1 MGTSNLCFF
10 FQSLLQMMSI
20 DLPLYHYDNSLS
32 QSWQVFLCS
41 FHISLALPLY
51 FVLFISHLPCHC
63 TFMIIYYPRRWQVFL
78 CSFHI
83 SLALPLY
90 FVLFISH
97 LPCHCTFMIIY
108 YPRRWQVFLCSFH
121 ISLAL
126 PLYFVLFI
134 SHLPCHCTLFFS
146 SLTCLPNVPL

>member
-1 MGTSNLCFF
+1 
-10 FQSLLQMMSI
+10 MMSI
-20 DLPLYHYDNSLS
+20 ALPLNYYDNSLS
-32 QSWQVFLCS
+32 QC
-41 FHISLALPLY
+41 
-51 FVLFISHLPCHC
+51 
-63 TFMIIYYPRRWQVFL
+63 WQVFL

-134 SHLPCHCTLFFS
+134 SHLPCHCTLFFHLS
-146 SLTCLPNVPL
+146 LALPMFLYDSLLSSEVTTAPLLFLSLTCLATEPL